1 MKAIQY
7 TAPRQFAV
15 VDLPKPE
22 PGPHQV
28 VIRVKACGICKT
40 DLTIHDGSFLAKFP
54 LVNGHEFAGVIDSVG
69 SAVTEWKVGDRVTAD
84 NTELCGYCEPCRSDK
99 PLYCEN
105 FNSHGCNMPGG
116 FAEYVLINHDKV
128 FALSDKLSF
137 EEATFTEPTACAV
150 HGVDRIAPRFGDSI
164 LMFGAGPTGIILA
177 QLLRRAGA
185 GRMVIAD
192 PHADNYRGTRV
203 ASGKADALGHEI
215 HDILLGSGRCEHF
228 QPRHVFASESLR
240 SRHEV
245 YLVAGDYS
253 GVDDRRGVVVRVPAL
268 ERVADDGQAE
278 LSVDVALGY
287 SGVHRVLERVS
298 GYLYFLPD
306 IRQYYRHSSV
316 LADGHVEFRGA
327 VDVAD
332 DIAEHAAA
340 QFAFLALNAARDAL
354 AHSAGELQVSLL
366 AQLCDGFGYG

>member
-69 SAVTEWKVGDRVTAD
+69 SAVTKWKVGDRVTAD

-192 PHADNYRGTRV
+192 PHAD
-203 ASGKADALGHEI
+203 KL
-215 HDILLGSGRCEHF
+215 DILRKYGFTARAWTTS
-228 QPRHVFASESLR
+228 SR
-240 SRHEV
+240 SR
-245 YLVAGDYS
+245 
-253 GVDDRRGVVVRVPAL
+253 PARL
-268 ERVADDGQAE
+268 SFTPESASSPCAE
-278 LSVDVALGY
+278 KSPPAPAWG
-287 SGVHRVLERVS
+287 GRAFM
-298 GYLYFLPD
+298 FLARAP
-306 IRQYYRHSSV
+306 RPASPWWR
-316 LADGHVEFRGA
+316 AFRG
-327 VDVAD
+327 
-332 DIAEHAAA
+332 
-340 QFAFLALNAARDAL
+340 R
-354 AHSAGELQVSLL
+354 
-366 AQLCDGFGYG
+366 Y

>member
-7 TAPRQFAV
+7 TAAREFSV
-15 VDLPKPE
+15 VELEKPA

-69 SAVTEWKVGDRVTAD
+69 SEVTEWKPGDRVTAD
-84 NTELCGYCEPCRSDK
+84 NTELCGYCEACRKDMT
-99 PLYCEN
+99 LYCEN

-128 FALSDKLSF
+128 FAISDKLSF

-177 QLLRRAGA
+177 QLLRRAGG

-192 PHADNYRGTRV
+192 PHPEKLDILRKYGFTDLV
-203 ASGKADALGHEI
+203 VMDKADPSKHTEAIKALQPKGFDIVIDATGAASVFAGCFNFVHMGSKIVSYGVCAADAKVPVSPYEI
-215 HDILLGSGRCEHF
+215 FSQEYTILGSFAQTHCFGR
-228 QPRHVFASESLR
+228 
-240 SRHEV
+240 
-245 YLVAGDYS
+245 
-253 GVDDRRGVVVRVPAL
+253 AL
-268 ERVADDGQAE
+268 E
-278 LSVDVALGY
+278 Y
-287 SGVHRVLERVS
+287 LES
-298 GYLYFLPD
+298 
-306 IRQYYRHSSV
+306 
-316 LADGHVEFRGA
+316 GA
-327 VDVAD
+327 VQVKELISHELPLEEYGKGLQLIMDKK
-332 DIAEHAAA
+332 
-340 QFAFLALNAARDAL
+340 ARKVVI
-354 AHSAGELQVSLL
+354 HP
-366 AQLCDGFGYG
+366 

>member
-7 TAPRQFAV
+7 NAPRQFAV

-99 PLYCEN
+99 
-105 FNSHGCNMPGG
+105 
-116 FAEYVLINHDKV
+116 
-128 FALSDKLSF
+128 LSF

-192 PHADNYRGTRV
+192 PHADKLDILRKYGFTDLV
-203 ASGKADALGHEI
+203 VMDKADPSKHTAEI
-215 HDILLGSGRCEHF
+215 KAIMPKGFDIVIDATGAASVFESCFHFVHMGSKIVAYGVCAADAKVPVSPYDIFSQEYTILGSFAQTHCFGR
-228 QPRHVFASESLR
+228 
-240 SRHEV
+240 
-245 YLVAGDYS
+245 
-253 GVDDRRGVVVRVPAL
+253 AL
-268 ERVADDGQAE
+268 E
-278 LSVDVALGY
+278 Y
-287 SGVHRVLERVS
+287 LES
-298 GYLYFLPD
+298 
-306 IRQYYRHSSV
+306 
-316 LADGHVEFRGA
+316 GA
-327 VDVAD
+327 VQVKELISHELPLEDYGKGLDYIV
-332 DIAEHAAA
+332 
-340 QFAFLALNAARDAL
+340 QKQARKVII
-354 AHSAGELQVSLL
+354 HP
-366 AQLCDGFGYG
+366 